1 LAISGRLETLGV
13 ADVLEFLS
21 FNRKSGKLTLSR
33 REDQAILVLREGRIL
48 YAAAG
53 GVRDTLGNIL
63 VRSQLIDEPTL
74 LEALDRQVRAPHE
87 TRLGTVLVEMGS
99 VSPEDLEAVVR
110 EQAEA
115 VIASLLGWQ
124 TGFFRFEPIDL
135 ELHGEIQVDASDLL
149 SSRGFSTEQILIGVA
164 QRFQDPEPAR
174 RQEGS
179 ETLGQLLEQNVA
191 IKLGA
196 ETTLPALRTA
206 SRQIKRGM
214 LLSVHANEIRVVGQY
229 GEWLPKATR
238 AGTFFPIPDASL
250 IAEALAHREPIQ
262 GPPREGDLAFL
273 AQLGTL
279 VPRRIVLIPISIAGL
294 VRLFFCG
301 DNAPGEQPFGE
312 LHAVEA
318 AMDEMGLS
326 LERQALA
333 ARHRQVE
340 SRGVRT

>member
-33 REDQAILVLREGRIL
+33 REDQAVLVFREGRIL
-48 YAAAG
+48 YAASG

-87 TRLGTVLVEMGS
+87 TRLGTVLVAMGA
-99 VSPEDLEAVVR
+99 VSSEDLEAVVR

-115 VIASLLGWQ
+115 VIASLLGWK

-135 ELHGEIQVDASDLL
+135 ELHGEVQVDASDLL

-164 QRFQDPEPAR
+164 QRFQDPEPLGEP
-174 RQEGS
+174 EGTES
-179 ETLGQLLEQNVA
+179 LGQLLEQSVA

-196 ETTLPALRTA
+196 ETTLPALRAA
-206 SRQIKRGM
+206 SLQIKRGM

-229 GEWLPKATR
+229 GEWHPKAAR
-238 AGTFFPIPDASL
+238 AGTFFAVPEASL

-262 GPPREGDLAFL
+262 GSPREGDLDFL
-273 AQLGTL
+273 AQLGDL
-279 VPRRIVLIPISIAGL
+279 VPRRIALIPISIAGL
-294 VRLFFCG
+294 VRLLFCG
-301 DNAPGEQPFGE
+301 DNAPRDAAFGE
-312 LHAVEA
+312 LRAVEA
-318 AMDEMGLS
+318 AMEQMGLS

-340 SRGVRT
+340 SRGVKA